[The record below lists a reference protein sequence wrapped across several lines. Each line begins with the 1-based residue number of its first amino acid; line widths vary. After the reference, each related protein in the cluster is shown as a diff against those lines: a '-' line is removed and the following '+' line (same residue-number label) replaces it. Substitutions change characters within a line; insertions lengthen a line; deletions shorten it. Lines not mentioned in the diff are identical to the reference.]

1 MSTARWAGVVM
12 AVGMLAG
19 CQTQKPAPP
28 PAQAQAPSGNYSADE
43 ARAQLQR
50 ADPRTM
56 VGRVVEVLPD
66 RNLAAVRDLPI
77 GAFAINDPISIV
89 ASRSDMQQV
98 ALATVVNII
107 QSDGIV
113 VVRYN
118 GGVRAPQ
125 RGDLAV
131 RVLPGPQPL
140 AAPQDAGTTPPP
152 ADAPKETPAPPPV
165 APPVVETH
173 KESPA
178 PASPTPPDATKTT
191 PAPVVPAPKE
201 VPAPPAP
208 ADAPKDTPAPPPAP
222 ADAPKDA
229 PKDAPAP
236 APADAPKD
244 APKEAAKDAPA
255 PTETPA
261 PKPADSATDA
271 PKPADNNK

>member
-19 CQTQKPAPP
+19 CQTEKPAPAP
-28 PAQAQAPSGNYSADE
+28 TPAQAPSGNYSADE
-43 ARAQLQR
+43 ARAHLQR

-118 GGVRAPQ
+118 DGVRAPQ

-140 AAPQDAGTTPPP
+140 ATPQDAGTTPLP

-165 APPVVETH
+165 VPPVVDAP

-178 PASPTPPDATKTT
+178 PAPPTPPDAPKATPT
-191 PAPVVPAPKE
+191 PAAPKE
-201 VPAPPAP
+201 VPAPAAP
-208 ADAPKDTPAPPPAP
+208 ADAPKETPAPPPAP

-244 APKEAAKDAPA
+244 APKDAAKDAPA